1 MKISSHPNP
10 AVSTPAKN
18 QQEQKPYTH
27 LSFNPY
33 THNRLQIRN
42 RQETES
48 RQKEELRQG
57 RGEGKAKERGY
68 LARQ

>member
-10 AVSTPAKN
+10 TVSTPPKN
-18 QQEQKPYTH
+18 QQEQK
-27 LSFNPY
+27 PY

-57 RGEGKAKERGY
+57 RGLGKAKERGY